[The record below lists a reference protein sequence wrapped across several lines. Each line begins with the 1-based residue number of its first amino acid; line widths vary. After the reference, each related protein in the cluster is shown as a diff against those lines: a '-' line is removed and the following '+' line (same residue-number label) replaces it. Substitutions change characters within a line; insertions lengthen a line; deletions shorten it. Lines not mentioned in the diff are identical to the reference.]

1 MKKYNVDIVGIGD
14 PFLDLVTHIEM
25 LPKSNTNCK
34 MHSHCFQGGG
44 VVATALVA
52 AARLGLKA
60 ALVGSV
66 GDDLFGKLSLS
77 DLKYNNVDVSFMKVA
92 EGKKSNFSVC
102 LTEQAIGGKE
112 FIVYTGNADEVSPN
126 ELDEE
131 LIKSAKIVH
140 CGLMND
146 TAIKACELIHS
157 VGGKVSIDAPYFRE
171 HVYNNYKHYDIFICS
186 EMYYDQMC
194 KELNLDATAYEQ
206 NLKLIQAQGPDIVIA
221 TFGEKGSKGVYG
233 DNYLDVPAYSVKAVD
248 TTGAGDVFHGAFD
261 YFYLQGMSVEDCIRY
276 SSAVSAIKCT
286 RPGGRAGIPTVDV
299 VEKFIK
305 TGEIDYSEIDTRVA
319 HYQGEGIEI

>member
-34 MHSHCFQGGG
+34 MQSHCFQGGG

-60 ALVGSV
+60 TLVGSV

-146 TAIKACELIHS
+146 TAIKACELVHS

-194 KELNLDATAYEQ
+194 KELNLDATTYEQ

-233 DNYLDVPAYSVKAVD
+233 ENYLDVPAYSVKAVD
-248 TTGAGDVFHGAFD
+248 TTGAGDTFNGVLAVCIANGLD
-261 YFYLQGMSVEDCIRY
+261 LQTACKRANI
-276 SSAVSAIKCT
+276 ASAIKVE
-286 RPGGRAGIPTVDV
+286 RKYILNSIPTR
-299 VEKFIK
+299 E
-305 TGEIDYSEIDTRVA
+305 EIEDYMERKN
-319 HYQGEGIEI
+319 G